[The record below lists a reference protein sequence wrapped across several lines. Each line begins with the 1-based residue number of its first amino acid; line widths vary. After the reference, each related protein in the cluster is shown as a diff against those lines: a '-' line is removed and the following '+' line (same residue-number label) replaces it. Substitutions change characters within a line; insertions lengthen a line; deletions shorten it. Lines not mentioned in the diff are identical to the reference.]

1 MPAGFRTFLLL
12 VASNVFMTTAWY
24 WHLRFPKTMLWKVI
38 LISWCLAGVEY
49 CLAVPANR
57 IGYTNGLTG
66 GQLKIMQ
73 EAITMCVFLAFAT
86 LFLHE
91 PLKWNVIAGVVLI
104 LAGVAVA
111 FYNFK

>member
-1 MPAGFRTFLLL
+1 
-12 VASNVFMTTAWY
+12 
-24 WHLRFPKTMLWKVI
+24 
-38 LISWCLAGVEY
+38 
-49 CLAVPANR
+49 
-57 IGYTNGLTG
+57 
-66 GQLKIMQ
+66 
-73 EAITMCVFLAFAT
+73 MCVFLAFAT